1 MTSPK
6 FGKLVVQVSDKE
18 KSELFTAVMDYVDA
32 ATQNGEVS
40 GSILFH
46 PFGSYLFV
54 TEEGALCIDSP
65 VTIIKMM
72 HLLLST
78 SSPSGS
84 IEDHL
89 KYGLELAIE
98 SSGIANQESSVI
110 PAKECLKSARRMGP
124 SPALNA
130 ASLALKLSKVVP
142 YRAQIEWYKSWCD
155 EQDNEMGYYDFFK
168 TRGAVKRDMKNKEVS
183 CDVLA
188 KNSSYST
195 WVEDL
200 KEMKQL
206 RANVQR
212 YPQQFTR
219 FLDGVVP

>member
-54 TEEGALCIDSP
+54 TEEGALCVDSP

-130 ASLALKLSKVVP
+130 ASLALKLSK
-142 YRAQIEWYKSWCD
+142 
-155 EQDNEMGYYDFFK
+155 
-168 TRGAVKRDMKNKEVS
+168 NKEVS